1 MAISTHGIG
10 RHQVTGALHTPQG
23 TQRVLTKLA
32 TAGAYP
38 SNPRPGEFIWNSTAS
53 PITAGGTAFAA
64 NSVYKRV
71 GNAWVQQ

>member
-10 RHQVTGALHTPQG
+10 MNTTTGNMHTPQG
-23 TQRVLTKLA
+23 NLRVLTKMA

-38 SNPRPGEFIWNSTAS
+38 ANPRPGEYVWNSTSAAIS
-53 PITAGGTAFAA
+53 AGGTSFAA
-64 NSVYKRV
+64 NSVYRRV